1 MKNTYPSNL
10 AHLNRLIMRISKM
23 VNFFDFDPEMGEL
36 WAKMSETYPINK
48 NFGKL
53 QKSENFFFQNLGYD
67 MAHNI
72 PKGQVDTSNTARARA
87 IFQKNYRYPWKPQ
100 KSGFL
105 AKLAPNQPLRA
116 PGAKTPQGS
125 WPMGPTYLMG
135 RVTKKS
141 VKTPGSAILPVPE
154 I

>member
-87 IFQKNYRYPWKPQ
+87 IFQKNYRYP
-100 KSGFL
+100 
-105 AKLAPNQPLRA
+105 
-116 PGAKTPQGS
+116 
-125 WPMGPTYLMG
+125 
-135 RVTKKS
+135 
-141 VKTPGSAILPVPE
+141 
-154 I
+154 